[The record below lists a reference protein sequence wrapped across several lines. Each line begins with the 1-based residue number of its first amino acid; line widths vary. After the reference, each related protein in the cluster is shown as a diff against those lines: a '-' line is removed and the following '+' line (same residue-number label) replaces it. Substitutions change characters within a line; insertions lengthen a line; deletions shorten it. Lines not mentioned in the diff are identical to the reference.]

1 MKKSK
6 AKKVNNK
13 RKVSSKTTTTIS
25 NTKWIILIIVWT
37 LLIGG
42 STSLLSDTLLS
53 EASLLVAFIILIII
67 IFIGVIFDTIG
78 TAVTAASEVPF
89 HAMAA
94 KKVDGAK
101 TAVKLV
107 RNADKV
113 SNFCNDVIG
122 DICGIVSGA
131 AGAIIVVKILL
142 FFPNS
147 KDTFKASLLSAV
159 IGSFIAAATIGGKA
173 LGKTFAIRNSNK
185 IVFEVAKLIYF
196 IKKDR

>member
-1 MKKSK
+1 MFIKNSR
-6 AKKVNNK
+6 KKVNNK
-13 RKVSSKTTTTIS
+13 KKGSYKSTIS
-25 NTKWIILIIVWT
+25 NTKWIVLIIIWT

-42 STSLLSDTLLS
+42 SISLLSDTLLS
-53 EASLLVAFIILIII
+53 EASLLVAFVILIII
-67 IFIGVIFDTIG
+67 VLIGVIFDTIG
-78 TAVTAASEVPF
+78 MAVTAANEVPF

-94 KKVDGAK
+94 KKVEGAK

-131 AGAIIVVKILL
+131 AGAIIVVKILVYL
-142 FFPNS
+142 PNS
-147 KDTFKASLLSAV
+147 KETFKANLLSAAV
-159 IGSFIAAATIGGKA
+159 GSFIAAATIGGKA
-173 LGKTFAIRNSNK
+173 IGKTLAIKNSNK